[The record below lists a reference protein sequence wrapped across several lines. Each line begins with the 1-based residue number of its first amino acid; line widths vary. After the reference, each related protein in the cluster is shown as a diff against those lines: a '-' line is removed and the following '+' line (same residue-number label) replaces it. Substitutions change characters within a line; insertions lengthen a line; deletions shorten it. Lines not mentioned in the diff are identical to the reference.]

1 MVAGREWLNSS
12 PVATE
17 PKTGRPVVLWVSH
30 DTRLNGAPRSLLLT
44 LKALSGEVCSR
55 VLLYQD
61 GPLCREL
68 ERNSVPYRILRGREG
83 WGRWT
88 VYANWIRNFLETC
101 WTAYREGSHLVY
113 ANSSARSQ
121 CLLAGRWMGVPTAL
135 HIREMRLSRR
145 GQRAR
150 RSLRYWITGLCADR
164 RVAVSSATEERF
176 REIGPHAGRSRVVY
190 NGIRPE
196 DFPDADVPK
205 EEARRR
211 LGIEGPG
218 PWIGHIGSASRR
230 KGVDVF
236 LRMAARILES
246 HPDAQFLVVGVEP
259 NQQARREGELGEL
272 CAALGSHLHWWP
284 VQREVSHC
292 YRALDIFCALSRAE
306 GFSRSNL
313 EAALHGVPSIVSGI
327 DPNRELHLANKTAW
341 LVPPADSEAAADAVR
356 EILSNSE
363 ETSRRVEAARRR
375 VQNKFCFENY
385 ASGVARNLFET
396 LEWGDG
402 V

>member
-44 LKALSGEVCSR
+44 LKALSGEVRSR

-61 GPLCREL
+61 GPLRREL

-121 CLLAGRWMGVPTAL
+121 CLLVGKWMGIPTGL
-135 HIREMRLSRR
+135 HIREMRSSRR

-150 RSLRYWITGLCADR
+150 GSLRYWITGWCADHR
-164 RVAVSSATEERF
+164 IAVSSATEERF
-176 REIGPHAGRSRVVY
+176 RRIGPHGGKNRVVY
-190 NGIRPE
+190 DGISPE
-196 DFPDADVPK
+196 DFPEADLAK

-211 LGIEGPG
+211 LGIEDSG

-259 NQQARREGELGEL
+259 NQQARREGEFGEL

-284 VQREVSHC
+284 VRREVGIC
-292 YRALDIFCALSRAE
+292 FRALDVFCTLSRAE
-306 GFSRSNL
+306 PFGLVNL
-313 EAALHGVPSIVSGI
+313 EAALHRVPCVASAI
-327 DPNRELHLANKTAW
+327 DGHREIHLPGQTGW
-341 LVPPADSEAAADAVR
+341 LVPPENPAAAAAAVR
-356 EILSNSE
+356 EILENPG
-363 ETSRRVEAARRR
+363 EAARRAEEARQR
-375 VQNKFCFENY
+375 VLQYFTFENY
-385 ASGVARNLFET
+385 AGGVRRNVWEVLGGGAA
-396 LEWGDG
+396 W
-402 V
+402 